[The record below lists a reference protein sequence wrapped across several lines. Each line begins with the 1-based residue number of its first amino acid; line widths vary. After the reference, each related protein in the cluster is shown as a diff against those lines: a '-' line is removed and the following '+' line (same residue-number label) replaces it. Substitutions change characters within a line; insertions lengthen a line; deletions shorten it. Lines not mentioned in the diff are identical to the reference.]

1 MPEPTHDTPS
11 RLSSLWRYA
20 LAFLISALAWGT
32 VAIAVDEAAPEDSPI
47 LAWMV
52 FGDLL
57 LGLTSFVLV
66 RYRHR
71 WPAAIAVITAG
82 LSFVS
87 ASSAGP
93 ASWMVG
99 SATLRRRWRLLG
111 VVIPLNI
118 VGGVVQE
125 RFYPGDTDLPLWA
138 SLLFGALV
146 MGIIVAV
153 GYAMRSQRDLLESL
167 RERAETAE
175 REQQARVA
183 QAQAAERTRIA
194 REMHDVL
201 AHRIS
206 LVAMHA
212 GALSFRTDLSP
223 DEQATAAKAIE
234 ENAHQALRDLRDVLG
249 VLRDPTRPDAAA
261 PERPQPLIADIERL
275 VEEER
280 TSGMRVSFDNSLVG
294 ELPAGGART
303 AYRVVQE
310 ALTNA
315 RKHAPGTSVTVTLS
329 GNATDGATTTIRNAA
344 RVGGHAPVLP
354 ESGLGLV
361 GLDERVALAHG
372 QLRHGPD
379 ASGGYVVEA
388 WIPWQL

>member
-1 MPEPTHDTPS
+1 MPEPTHNTPS

-32 VAIAVDEAAPEDSPI
+32 VAIAVDEAAPEDSPV
-47 LAWMV
+47 LAWLL

-57 LGLTSFVLV
+57 LGLASFVLV

-280 TSGMRVSFDNSLVG
+280 TNGMRVSFDNSLVG